1 MDQLTN
7 RKWWKAA
14 ATRAV
19 KTAAQTAAGLIGTNA
34 VGMTDVNWVAVGS
47 AATLAA
53 LFSMLMSIAGLPE
66 VDAGVDPD
74 ADATADLG
82 RHHG

>member
-19 KTAAQTAAGLIGTNA
+19 KTAAQTAAALIGTNA
-34 VGMTDVNWVAVGS
+34 VGMTDVNWAAVGS
-47 AATLAA
+47 AAALAA
-53 LFSMLMSIAGLPE
+53 LLSMLTSIGGLPE

-74 ADATADLG
+74 ATNDLG
-82 RHHG
+82 RHLRG